1 MGIKKSPITKEEFVK
16 DGKNFQV
23 EIAGNTIVLELV
35 EFSTGSLGWRANA
48 KVSVKVGDKVLP
60 AQLGLNMTI
69 IGSKP
74 LS

>member
-1 MGIKKSPITKEEFVK
+1 
-16 DGKNFQV
+16 
-23 EIAGNTIVLELV
+23 LV